1 MIQYHRELFNKGY
14 CFAEMVENTITT
26 DINLHMHMKTGLRT
40 VFVVPNVS
48 LCFSRMQILD
58 ISNKNMEFPHFHLA
72 FIWHTFI
79 IVYPYFFQTLEFYW
93 NSYYEE
99 QHITSYV
106 IFELFLSIQCQRHPL
121 CVGSQDKLPDH

>member
-1 MIQYHRELFNKGY
+1 MPLQGFTVIQYHRELFNKGY

-79 IVYPYFFQTLEFYW
+79 IVYPYFFQTLFIGILIMK
-93 NSYYEE
+93 NNTL
-99 QHITSYV
+99 QV
-106 IFELFLSIQCQRHPL
+106 MLFLSYF
-121 CVGSQDKLPDH
+121 